1 MNRRTLITA
10 ALVLVPFIA
19 VSGSVLAQRGFGP
32 PGPPGGGDPMG
43 KFLER
48 NAEELGLDE
57 ETTEAIQQVLE
68 EGRERARG
76 LDDALREAHMVMRDL
91 LGQDVPDEATVM
103 RQAEVI
109 GEFEIERQKHRLS
122 TLIEIRS
129 LLTPEQR
136 ELLVGRREARREA
149 MFEACAEDFEALCPD
164 VEPGPAMFRCM
175 RSHRDE
181 ISDECLDA
189 IPRPRHGHRG
199 PHHGRFGR

>member
-1 MNRRTLITA
+1 MNRRSLITA
-10 ALVLVPFIA
+10 VLVLIPFIA
-19 VSGSVLAQRGFGP
+19 VSGTVLAQRGFGP
-32 PGPPGGGDPMG
+32 PGKGDRMG
-43 KFLER
+43 DFLER
-48 NAEELGLDE
+48 NAEELGLDD

-76 LDDALREAHMVMRDL
+76 LDDALHEAHMVMRDL
-91 LGQDVPDEATVM
+91 LQQDVPDKTTVM

-109 GEFEIERQKHRLS
+109 GELEIERQKHRLS

-129 LLTPEQR
+129 MLTPEQR

-149 MFEACAEDFEALCPD
+149 MFEACADDFETLCPD
-164 VEPGPAMFRCM
+164 VEPGPGMFRCM

-189 IPRPRHGHRG
+189 LPKRRHGRRGSHRG
-199 PHHGRFGR
+199 PFRR